1 MKFLRIVTCIS
12 EAPEAVENRDIA
24 SKKRLPF
31 LIELLLV
38 LAYWTGLAH
47 ELLNGKIPSY
57 LDL

>member
-1 MKFLRIVTCIS
+1 MKFLWIVTCIS

-24 SKKRLPF
+24 SKKCLPF
-31 LIELLLV
+31 LIKLLLV

-47 ELLNGKIPSY
+47 ELLNGKISSY

>member
-12 EAPEAVENRDIA
+12 EAPEAVENSDIA

>member
-1 MKFLRIVTCIS
+1 LKFLRIVTCIS